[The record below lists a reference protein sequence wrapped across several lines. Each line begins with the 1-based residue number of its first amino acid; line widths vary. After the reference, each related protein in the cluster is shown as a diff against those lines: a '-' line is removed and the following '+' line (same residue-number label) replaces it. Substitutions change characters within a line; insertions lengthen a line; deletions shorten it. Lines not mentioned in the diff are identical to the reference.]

1 MQLFLQAV
9 QYHLFGHAKG
19 TSGLDNP
26 LCKTAVHTNL
36 LSLFQTGLL
45 SRFVFRLPQLLLLIF
60 LIVFQN
66 THHSHL
72 RAVLPQKIC

>member
-1 MQLFLQAV
+1 MQSLLQPV
-9 QYHLFGHAKG
+9 QYHLFRHAKC
-19 TSGLDNP
+19 TSGLNNP
-26 LCKTAVHTNL
+26 LCKTTVPANL
-36 LSLFQTGLL
+36 LSLFQTCLL

-66 THHSHL
+66 THHFLL